1 MTVNR
6 KYNMYHNILRRAISY
21 LNDALR
27 CFKNNPENRQ
37 YINSRIEWTKEEIDI
52 AMKNLTKL
60 L

>member
-21 LNDALR
+21 LNEVSYHLDDTR
-27 CFKNNPENRQ
+27 YVNN
-37 YINSRIEWTKEEIDI
+37 RIEWAKEEIDI
-52 AMKNLTKL
+52 AMMQLTKL

>member
-6 KYNMYHNILRRAISY
+6 KYNMYHNVLRYAIWY
-21 LNDALR
+21 LYDALISIKYHPNDTR
-27 CFKNNPENRQ
+27 YVKT
-37 YINSRIEWTKEEIDI
+37 RIEWTKEEIDI

>member
-21 LNDALR
+21 LNEV
-27 CFKNNPENRQ
+27 KYHPNNTEYVN
-37 YINSRIEWTKEEIDI
+37 NRIEWAKEEIDI
-52 AMKNLTKL
+52 AIRQLTKL